1 MTVGRG
7 LKERREDSKNL
18 REFSIESYTLIFISL
33 LFLFLFL
40 PYDNALVLSR
50 LIMFPCGP
58 CFFSC
63 DTDIRICLRKYLM
76 SFNDVSYS

>member
-1 MTVGRG
+1 MSGLYIVLITTNLIIDFSHVGQLEA

-50 LIMFPCGP
+50 LIMF
-58 CFFSC
+58 
-63 DTDIRICLRKYLM
+63 
-76 SFNDVSYS
+76 

>member
-18 REFSIESYTLIFISL
+18 REFSIESYTLIFISRM
-33 LFLFLFL
+33 FLFLFL
-40 PYDNALVLSR
+40 PYDNTLVLSR
-50 LIMFPCGP
+50 LIPVVP
-58 CFFSC
+58 AFSAVI
-63 DTDIRICLRKYLM
+63 TDIRICLRKYLM